1 MSRTTMML
9 IDENG
14 NTRDVAEFSN
24 SWGSAAFVWDA
35 LRKAFLSGDEY
46 LFNDEVIKKVWA
58 LWKDP
63 RLLRFEKAVLLSTF
77 DHAIIERD
85 KFTDAAEAFTAFER
99 RYRQPNAA
107 CHMGAISQVLMDS
120 RELDCVGACFQQ
132 TSVAE
137 NPWLGEYDEE
147 TEEYK
152 PFDMNAG
159 KHFFVFAE
167 LQQQEAKQS

>member
-9 IDENG
+9 IDSGG
-14 NTRDVAEFSN
+14 NTRDIAEFSN

-35 LRKAFLSGDEY
+35 LYKKYIGGDGY
-46 LFNDEVIKKVWA
+46 LFSDENMKKVWA

-63 RLLRFEKAVLLSTF
+63 RLRTVEKVVLLSTF

-85 KFTDAAEAFTAFER
+85 KFEDAAFAFAEFEALH
-99 RYRQPNAA
+99 RQPNAI
-107 CHMGAISQVLMDS
+107 CHMGAISQALMDN
-120 RELDCVGACFQQ
+120 RETDCVGACFQQ

-137 NPWLGEYDEE
+137 NPWLGEYNED
-147 TEEYK
+147 TEDYK
-152 PFDMNAG
+152 PFDMNAE

-167 LQQQEAKQS
+167 LEKDESHDN